1 MNIRLIRVLAL
12 VCVSAAWSA
21 CDEKLSSVAGP
32 TPNLEPTFSSI
43 QHDIFEST
51 DSSGRTPCMNCHT
64 NVGRNPS
71 GGLNLAHDVAYSQ
84 LVNVP
89 SARQAG
95 AIRVVPGDTTGTYLL
110 PLSMSSLGTGT
121 TMLFGAVLTAVAFVI
136 CFFMSPE
143 TKGKSLEEVS
153 SVSAAPVTGTSTP
166 RLEKLEEASAPRT

>member
-89 SARQAG
+89 SARQPG
-95 AIRVVPGDTTGTYLL
+95 AIRVVPGNTTGTYLL
-110 PLSMSSLGTGT
+110 QKLLGSPGITGARMPQNGPPYLT
-121 TMLFGAVLTAVAFVI
+121 EGQINIIRRWVEIGA
-136 CFFMSPE
+136 PNN
-143 TKGKSLEEVS
+143 
-153 SVSAAPVTGTSTP
+153 
-166 RLEKLEEASAPRT
+166 

>member
-12 VCVSAAWSA
+12 VCASAAWSA

-32 TPNLEPTFSSI
+32 TPSLEPTFSSI

-51 DSSGRTPCMNCHT
+51 DSSGRTPCMQCHT

-89 SARQAG
+89 SSRQPG
-95 AIRVVPGDTTGTYLL
+95 AIRVAPGNTTGTYLL
-110 PLSMSSLGTGT
+110 QKLI
-121 TMLFGAVLTAVAFVI
+121 GAPGIAGARMPQNGPPYLTEGQINIIRRWVEI
-136 CFFMSPE
+136 
-143 TKGKSLEEVS
+143 G
-153 SVSAAPVTGTSTP
+153 APNN
-166 RLEKLEEASAPRT
+166 